1 MKQTTT
7 VSWRLYD
14 AGREYNRR
22 ISLYSTIRKN
32 ERFYRGDQWYGIEE
46 DGLPHPVF
54 NIVRRVTD
62 YLVSSVGSGSV
73 GFSYVTDDVIAKDK
87 AEATRQDEALR
98 VLSDA
103 AAGLWKDSRVER
115 RIPELLLD
123 AALTGD
129 AAVYCRWNGDM
140 GSAGGFSGNVET
152 ERIDGSNLF
161 LADVSSSDIQSQAW
175 VMLAGRAS
183 VEELRRDAALAG
195 INEAERAK
203 ILPDDNRDTK
213 IGDLADALPT
223 DDYATFLIRFRK
235 DKDGNVVFRKST
247 REVDFPE
254 VHTKR
259 RIYPIALFNWYRTRG
274 SYHGTSPITSL
285 LPNQR
290 FLNLAYA
297 LCMKHMRDTAF
308 SKVIYDQSR
317 IPEWSNEVGEAI
329 AAVGGGNISDA
340 VSVVGTGKMA
350 EGYQV
355 FIDRVT
361 EATKEMMGATDTVLG
376 SAEASNTSAILALQ
390 EASRVS
396 LGQVVSSYTRFLEEI
411 AEIWA
416 DLIRSAYPPERP
428 VPSADGSGTVHFADF
443 SVLDGLTVRALAE
456 IAGSG
461 RYSASETVNVL
472 DKLLSGGHITAV
484 QYLERLPSGLLAGR
498 DTLLAEL
505 RNGQGGKEGNGD
517 GDYGKG
523 GSNGSGR
530 ND

>member
-22 ISLYSTIRKN
+22 IGLYATIRKN
-32 ERFYRGDQWYGIEE
+32 ERFYRGDQWYGTEE

-62 YLVSSVGSGSV
+62 YLVSSVGSGNVS
-73 GFSYVTDDVIAKDK
+73 FSFVTDDVIAGNAEVIKAR
-87 AEATRQDEALR
+87 AEALD

-103 AAGLWKDSRVER
+103 ATDLWKDSRVER
-115 RIPELLLD
+115 RVPELLLD

-152 ERIDGSNLF
+152 DRIDGANLF

-183 VEELRRDAALAG
+183 VGELRRDAALAG
-195 INEAERAK
+195 VSEADLSR

-223 DDYATFLIRFRK
+223 DDYATFLIRFWR
-235 DKDGNVVFRKST
+235 DQDGYVVFRKST

-259 RIYPIALFNWYRTRG
+259 RLYPIALFNWYRTRG
-274 SYHGTSPITSL
+274 SYHGTSPVTSL

-350 EGYQV
+350 EGYQS

-396 LGQVVSSYTRFLEEI
+396 LGQVVSAYTRFLEEI

-428 VPSADGSGTVHFADF
+428 VPKPDGSGMVRYADF
-443 SVLDGLTVRALAE
+443 SVLGGLTVHALAE

-498 DTLLAEL
+498 DSLLAEL
-505 RNGQGGKEGNGD
+505 KESGKEGGESD
-517 GDYGKG
+517 
-523 GSNGSGR
+523 GSNGNG
-530 ND
+530 

>member
-62 YLVSSVGSGSV
+62 YLVSSVGSGNV

-223 DDYATFLIRFRK
+223 DDYATFLICFRK
-235 DKDGNVVFRKST
+235 AKDGTVVFRKST

-390 EASRVS
+390 VASRVS

-428 VPSADGSGTVHFADF
+428 VPSADGSGTVHFAD
-443 SVLDGLTVRALAE
+443 LVRVHRF
-456 IAGSG
+456 
-461 RYSASETVNVL
+461 RYFPL
-472 DKLLSGGHITAV
+472 
-484 QYLERLPSGLLAGR
+484 
-498 DTLLAEL
+498 
-505 RNGQGGKEGNGD
+505 
-517 GDYGKG
+517 
-523 GSNGSGR
+523 
-530 ND
+530 

>member
-22 ISLYSTIRKN
+22 IGLYATIRKN
-32 ERFYRGDQWYGIEE
+32 ERFYRGDQWHGTEN

-54 NIVRRVTD
+54 NIIRRVTD
-62 YLVSSVGSGSV
+62 YLVSSVGSGKV
-73 GFSYVTDDVIAKDK
+73 GFSFVTDDVMTKNDLL
-87 AEATRQDEALR
+87 AEKKQTALN

-103 AAGLWKDSRVER
+103 AIGLWNDSRVER
-115 RIPELLLD
+115 TVPALLLD

-129 AAVYCRWNGDM
+129 AALYCRWNGDK
-140 GSAGGFSGNVET
+140 GHAGRFSGNVET
-152 ERIDGSNLF
+152 DRIDGSNLF
-161 LADVSSSDIQSQAW
+161 VADVSSPDIQSQDW

-183 VEELRRDAALAG
+183 VKDLRHDAALAG
-195 INEAERAK
+195 IPEADCMK
-203 ILPDDNRDTK
+203 ILPDENRDTEV
-213 IGDLADALPT
+213 GDLADELPA
-223 DDYATFLIRFRK
+223 DNRATVLIRFWR
-235 DKDGNVVFRKST
+235 DGDGNVVFRRST

-259 RIYPIALFNWYRTRG
+259 KLYPIALFNWLETRG
-274 SYHGTSPITSL
+274 SYHGTSPVTSL
-285 LPNQR
+285 IPNQR

-340 VSVVGTGKMA
+340 VSVVGTGKMQ
-350 EGYQV
+350 EGYQT

-396 LGQVVSSYTRFLEEI
+396 LGQVVTAYTRFLEQT
-411 AEIWA
+411 AEIWV

-428 VPSADGSGTVHFADF
+428 VPSSDGSGTIRYADF
-443 SVLDGLTVRALAE
+443 SVLSGLTVRAVAE
-456 IAGSG
+456 ISGSG

-472 DKLLSGGHITAV
+472 DKLLSGGHISAV
-484 QYLERLPSGLLAGR
+484 QYLERLPAGLLAGR
-498 DTLLAEL
+498 DSLLAEL
-505 RNGQGGKEGNGD
+505 KNRETKGGEDDGD
-517 GDYGKG
+517 GGN
-523 GSNGSGR
+523 NG
-530 ND
+530 NDGNR